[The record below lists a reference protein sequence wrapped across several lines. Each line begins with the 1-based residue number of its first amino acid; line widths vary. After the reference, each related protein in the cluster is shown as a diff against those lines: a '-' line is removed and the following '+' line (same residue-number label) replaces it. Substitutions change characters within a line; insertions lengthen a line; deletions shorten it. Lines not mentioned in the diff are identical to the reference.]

1 MPWITAAILLLAII
15 ALTTSFVRNARRLRR
30 DFNHKVTA
38 FRVRLEEDA
47 NSVVDTLLKRN
58 TLDDSRRGS

>member
-1 MPWITAAILLLAII
+1 MLWIIAAILLLAII
-15 ALTTSFVRNARRLRR
+15 ALTTSLVRNARRLRR

-38 FRVRLEEDA
+38 FRVRLDEDA